1 MKRPHFIFKVEKGVA
16 TVDPESL
23 IDFVGYTDHLEA
35 ENKELKDFI
44 QGSLNNCHDNEFV
57 LQEFIEEGTEL
68 LKKCH

>member
-35 ENKELKDFI
+35 ENKELKEYVTHSFI
-44 QGSLNNCHDNEFV
+44 CHTKNNLPTCTCGLDK
-57 LQEFIEEGTEL
+57 L
-68 LKKCH
+68 LKK